1 MPALDIADCIQF
13 EAAIRHFEEAK
24 RARGRGAS

>member
-24 RARGRGAS
+24 SSRGHEAS